1 MVKRLHQLID
11 QKGEIEAAMEKL
23 QKMQISSGNIT
34 TIQED
39 DEEQCEIDTKE
50 EMLPHNDIEDF
61 TEQQSDDK
69 KTVVVKSYDNISVS
83 ANQGGKVLTKEQ
95 QRTRTFMA
103 KYSDGKVEMPRLNVA
118 MKQDTSATLVAK
130 ETGLKPTPP
139 QKHKLQV
146 AVEETAATPPQYKHG
161 AVHELPLDQAIEL
174 WQEQHRKQEDFGGN
188 MNPDMFKFNFQ
199 FVENPEDGDT
209 PSYVQLSLSSFG
221 KQRVHL
227 EKLGLDIDFCD
238 GESINFYEGP
248 NTSCKWNMKQLLRLA
263 ERSGF
268 AVDALWTNDEDSY
281 CVICLAPA
289 GVSEF

>member
-1 MVKRLHQLID
+1 MCEEIIQTSKSYKLWQHEYSILQTHADDIARKVSFPAILVDLGSAASSKTRLI
-11 QKGEIEAAMEKL
+11 IEAMLKR
-23 QKMQISSGNIT
+23 QGNFT
-34 TIQED
+34 FVPV
-39 DEEQCEIDTKE
+39 DT
-50 EMLPHNDIEDF
+50 
-61 TEQQSDDK
+61 
-69 KTVVVKSYDNISVS
+69 
-83 ANQGGKVLTKEQ
+83 
-95 QRTRTFMA
+95 
-103 KYSDGKVEMPRLNVA
+103 
-118 MKQDTSATLVAK
+118 AK
-130 ETGLKPTPP
+130 EFIETCGRQLERDYPGLTVEPFCGLYMDGVRHSVARNGT
-139 QKHKLQV
+139 KLLLFLGSSLGGV
-146 AVEETAATPPQYKHG
+146 SI
-161 AVHELPLDQAIEL
+161 HEQLKMLQEIRAQLKDQDRFVLGIDLNTDREAL
-174 WQEQHRKQEDFGGN
+174 SQDFGGN